1 MDRALLSAI
10 ASPRRREILR
20 LLWVGERAVGDIH
33 HAMPDVTLG
42 AVSLQLKTLVDAGL
56 IESRAERQQRFY
68 RVCRQRAEPV
78 AAMLEQMWDDRLW
91 QLKLAAELEETRRGP
106 RPAGRGTPPRR
117 ASAERTPGSASP
129 GGPHKARATKLRAK
143 ARSTKQK
150 QLKGRR

>member
-20 LLWVGERAVGDIH
+20 LLWAGERAVGDIH

-56 IESRAERQQRFY
+56 VESRAERQQRFY
-68 RVCRQRAEPV
+68 RVCRERAEPV

-106 RPAGRGTPPRR
+106 RATKPRR
-117 ASAERTPGSASP
+117 
-129 GGPHKARATKLRAK
+129 KARPT
-143 ARSTKQK
+143 
-150 QLKGRR
+150 KGRR